1 MNILFVTGNKGKIE
15 EAAHILSRWGIGVY
29 QSTNLHKVEIQSNE
43 LEEIVTYAL
52 NQLCDYGDLIAV
64 EDDGLFIDSL
74 HGFPGPYSAY
84 VYATIGLRG
93 ILQLL
98 ESTTSRRAV
107 FRSIVGVCMG
117 GKPKLFRG
125 EVVGNIVNEPRG
137 SHGFGFDPIFAPLG
151 VDSTFAEMNIEEKSI
166 YSHRSRAFTRLAEYL
181 VGGR

>member
-1 MNILFVTGNKGKIE
+1 MNILFVTGNKGKVE
-15 EAAHILSRWGIGVY
+15 EASHILSRWGIGVH
-29 QSTNLHKVEIQSNE
+29 QSMDLHKVEIQSNE

-52 NQLCDYGDLIAV
+52 NQICSSRDIIVV

-84 VYATIGLRG
+84 VYSTIGVDG

-98 ESTTSRRAV
+98 KSATSRRAV
-107 FRSIVGVCMG
+107 FRSVVGACING
-117 GKPKLFRG
+117 EPKLFRG

-137 SHGFGFDPIFAPLG
+137 SGGFGFDPIFAPLG
-151 VDSTFAEMNIEEKSI
+151 VELTFAEMSIEEKSI
-166 YSHRSRAFTRLAEYL
+166 YSHRSRAFTQLAEYL